1 LTNKDLSSLI
11 QVSRET
17 IKSLNQFKSILL
29 ENNKK
34 LNLISS
40 KDEEIID
47 TRHIHDSAQIID
59 LIDKN
64 AKKCI
69 DIGSGAGFPGIV
81 VSIIMK
87 HSNISTKF
95 DLYEKSPKKS
105 DFLQLVSEKLDLN
118 TKILTK
124 NIFEEKSLEA
134 DTITVRAF
142 KPLNQIFNIMT
153 TKFKNYKNLILFLGK
168 TGKQNLLD
176 ASKVWDFEYKER
188 MSVTDSDSLIV
199 NIKNLKKKN

>member
-1 LTNKDLSSLI
+1 MTNKDLSSLI

>member
-1 LTNKDLSSLI
+1 MTNKDLSSLI

-188 MSVTDSDSLIV
+188 MSVTSSDSLIV
-199 NIKNLKKKN
+199 SIKNIKKKN

>member
-1 LTNKDLSSLI
+1 MTNKDLSSLI

-47 TRHIHDSAQIID
+47 TRHIYDSAQIID

>member
-1 LTNKDLSSLI
+1 MTNQDLSSLI

-17 IKSLNQFKSILL
+17 IKSLNQFKNILL

-40 KDEEIID
+40 KDEEIVD

-59 LIDKN
+59 LIDKK

-69 DIGSGAGFPGIV
+69 DLGSGAGFPGII

-95 DLYEKSPKKS
+95 DLYEKSAKKS
-105 DFLQLVSEKLDLN
+105 DFLRLVSEKLDLN
-118 TKILTK
+118 TEILTK
-124 NIFEEKSLEA
+124 NIFEEKNLEA
-134 DTITVRAF
+134 DTVTVRAF
-142 KPLNQIFNIMT
+142 KPLNQILNIMT

-199 NIKNLKKKN
+199 NIKNIIKKN

>member
-1 LTNKDLSSLI
+1 MWGNEPRLQSLFRKD
-11 QVSRET
+11 
-17 IKSLNQFKSILL
+17 
-29 ENNKK
+29 
-34 LNLISS
+34 
-40 KDEEIID
+40 
-47 TRHIHDSAQIID
+47 
-59 LIDKN
+59 
-64 AKKCI
+64 
-69 DIGSGAGFPGIV
+69 
-81 VSIIMK
+81 
-87 HSNISTKF
+87 
-95 DLYEKSPKKS
+95 YEKSPKKS